1 MKFFKTN
8 ELMQQRRTIVELKK
22 KGYSLPAIAKMLK
35 PFCVN
40 PSENFARSVRYQ
52 WEAVSADMDVYL
64 AHVDEMEDNS
74 DELIAVSVTQH
85 GETVGKLITEKEAV
99 AAEMTTQEVEQ
110 CEDGTKMSTKEFPN
124 HAGTNVDNM
133 SADKILLLHGF
144 SPDEYTLV
152 SCKVSKWNSVLDG
165 ETIEMVSQ
173 KISVKPIAE
182 EDNLYSDDFSKSVIY
197 GNQLFEEAYK
207 SQEKVPLMES
217 NGDIV
222 AILPLADYHLDKRE
236 PGKAHSFDKQV
247 QEFVMILEHFKK
259 FVQDDLDRIQRII
272 FFWSQDFF
280 NYDYLNETTTSGKNK
295 QDAEGGYHRMVLTG
309 TWLLVNAVKELS
321 KLKPVELF
329 YTRSNHDEHTAFNAM
344 NTLYYAFANNE
355 NVFIDGKNAQ
365 ERAQVE
371 DRIRTQISNGEPVGD
386 LAVFDASPR
395 AYYRFGDCLFGFGHG
410 DKEGTRIGTLMQ
422 TEASRQFIRRYA
434 QMHNLPYEYVR
445 KEVVF
450 EDKTPWDSTD
460 VHIFFLG
467 HFHSKQVSKD
477 NGGVELIYLGTVMS
491 GDKWHED
498 CGYVGAR
505 RDIEF
510 YKYDVHGNAT
520 TMRVRAKNLNLQ
532 GDIGVMPNYKEIV
545 K

>member
-1 MKFFKTN
+1 MKMFKEN
-8 ELMQQRRTIVELKK
+8 EIQNQRRNITELKK
-22 KGYSLPAIAKMLK
+22 KGYSLPAIAKMLQ

-40 PSENFARSVRYQ
+40 PSEQFVRKVRYQ
-52 WEAVSADMDVYL
+52 WEIVSNNTEAYL
-64 AHVDEMEDNS
+64 AHEQEMPDNS
-74 DELIAVSVTQH
+74 EELIALTSGGTNSNMTNIGRV
-85 GETVGKLITEKEAV
+85 LTEMEAS
-99 AAEMTTQEVEQ
+99 AAELTTQEVEQ
-110 CEDGTKMSTKEFPN
+110 CSDGSKNSVKEFPN
-124 HAGTNVDNM
+124 LAKTDVENMTPENV
-133 SADKILLLHGF
+133 LRLHGF
-144 SPDEYTLV
+144 NPDEYALV

-173 KISVKPIAE
+173 KISVRPITE
-182 EDNLYSDDFSKSVIY
+182 EDNLYSDNFSKSVIY
-197 GNQLFEEAYK
+197 GNQLFEEARK
-207 SQEKVPLMES
+207 AQEKVPLMES

-222 AILPLADYHLDKRE
+222 AILPLADYHLDKRD
-236 PGKAHSFDKQV
+236 PGMAHSFDKQV
-247 QEFVMILEHFKK
+247 QEFMMILEHFKK
-259 FVQDDLDRIQRII
+259 FVESDLDRIQRII

-295 QDAEGGYHRMVLTG
+295 QDAESGYHRMVLTG

-355 NVFIDGKNAQ
+355 NVFIDGKSAK
-365 ERAQVE
+365 ERAQIE

-410 DKEGTRIGTLMQ
+410 DKEKGIGTLMQ
-422 TEASRQFIRRYA
+422 IEASRQFIRRYA

-445 KEVVF
+445 KEVAF

-467 HFHSKQVSKD
+467 HFHSKQVSRD
-477 NGGVELIYLGTVMS
+477 NGGVECLYLGTVMS

-510 YKYDVHGNAT
+510 YKYDIHGNAT
-520 TMRVRAKNLNLQ
+520 TARIRAKNLNFK
-532 GDIGVMPNYKEIV
+532 GNTDVRPNYGAM
-545 K
+545 